1 MFFFKDLGVQVASR
15 YHIVRWKMS
24 HSHGQ
29 EHEEDTNHNHRYG
42 GDIPTHALIC
52 SHVCVV
58 MKSPGEQYV

>member
-1 MFFFKDLGVQVASR
+1 
-15 YHIVRWKMS
+15 MS